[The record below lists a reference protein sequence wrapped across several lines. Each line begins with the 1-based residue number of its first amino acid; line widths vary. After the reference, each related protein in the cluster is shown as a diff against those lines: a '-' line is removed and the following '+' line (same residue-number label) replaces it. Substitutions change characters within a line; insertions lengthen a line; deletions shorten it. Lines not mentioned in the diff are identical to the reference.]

1 MYFSFQCFV
10 FLLQLPCCVFHML
23 SSLVHFFHRALKLS
37 AMQRQAGRIS
47 FYNRIKKL
55 DFFSWQLGHLEH
67 IGSQRPP
74 SVEVVHERFVTLLL
88 DLCPNILPV
97 LNIAG
102 RAQITKIRRRFG
114 TFGKILVILKAELRY
129 SFLNSSIQL
138 EPLLPTRHAILL
150 PSLGVFDKDPCSFS
164 TPAVFVQYVC

>member
-1 MYFSFQCFV
+1 MYFSFQCSV
-10 FLLQLPCCVFHML
+10 FLLQLPCCLFHML
-23 SSLVHFFHRALKLS
+23 GSLVHFFHRALKLS

-88 DLCPNILPV
+88 GLCPNILP
-97 LNIAG
+97 
-102 RAQITKIRRRFG
+102 
-114 TFGKILVILKAELRY
+114 ILVILKAELRY

-150 PSLGVFDKDPCSFS
+150 PSLGIFDKDPCSFS